1 MEGKLGKN
9 SGNKVGLI
17 YQIKDR
23 REGEN
28 QARGKNRRENT
39 AQDKGQKTRQNPE
52 KTLNTHTMKLK

>member
-1 MEGKLGKN
+1 MQVWRESRLGKN

-28 QARGKNRRENT
+28 QAGGKNRRENR
-39 AQDKGQKTRQNPE
+39 AQDKGRRRDKTQKR
-52 KTLNTHTMKLK
+52 H